1 MFPKL
6 YKRKEKKIEDGVDGE
21 EELSDGSDGSLVSE

>member
-6 YKRKEKKIEDGVDGE
+6 YKQKKKPKEDDGE
-21 EELSDGSDGSLVSE
+21 EELSDESEGSLVSE